1 MTVMQINKRC
11 AFIAL
16 FICCLFSVIANDL
29 IYSNINAKNGL
40 SDNQIR
46 CILQLKDGRMV
57 FATSGNL
64 NLFDGTRFKY
74 IHRNENHIYPLANY
88 SGAYRIYLDGDSLL
102 WMKDR
107 HRLMGIDLRQEKYM
121 KDIEGYFHGKGY
133 DRPVQDL
140 FIDPN
145 SGIWLL
151 LEGNQLCNVS
161 SAQIIRTENNQSVL
175 QDLVTHDN
183 QLYLFYD
190 TGKVVCYDLSTRQ
203 KLYGSSAY
211 PETEQASFSATSLI
225 VKQGHCIY
233 QLRNGSKGGFFCF
246 DTLKRSW
253 KRLFEADYSLFTL
266 FVTPENLAYV
276 SCGKGLWII
285 DPATGRHS
293 CYPLFKTISGE
304 TIDTEITTCFYDRQ
318 GGLWLGTVNRGLLYF
333 HPARYKFRY
342 IGRYAFP
349 KQEVTTRD
357 FTVLAFAED
366 THHSLYLNTTIGCY
380 QYSPAG
386 NEVDRLVRT
395 DYASLPEEVK
405 EQWEMAD
412 SRIYRGKEYTALCKD
427 SRGHIWA
434 GTEDGLV
441 FYKDDRNEGRKIY
454 TDDGLVNNFVH
465 AILEDR
471 KQNIW
476 ITTSCGISQIPA
488 TSDGDEMRFVNYNS
502 YDGTLDTEYADG
514 ALFEAADGSLYFG
527 GINGFNVLVRDE
539 VAAACLPHKP
549 LFSQLY
555 VNGEKI
561 VPGIAYQGNRILSCT
576 PPYTHEIDL
585 AYNQNFISL
594 EYAAL
599 NYLNPAKV
607 RYKYRLEGVD
617 VRWNDVQTNNTNGI
631 LKISYTD
638 LQPGTYILKV
648 MSAIGDRKVGGEPAT
663 LVISVSPPW
672 WKTPLA
678 YVGYVLLLITAMVT
692 SVYAFIRHSQKKM
705 ERKHR
710 EDMLLLRIQTLIEHC
725 QELEEENA
733 RSPKEQDG
741 RDDTEEEDAKEKG
754 NAVSEADSAF
764 LARAIEMVE
773 KNLNVPG
780 YSVERLSTDL
790 CMDRTGLYR
799 KLTALIDQSPSLFI
813 RSIRIQKAAQL
824 LLQGELNVTEIAERI
839 GFNSASYFGKCF
851 KEAYQCSPMEYVERC
866 KKPKEM

>member
-1 MTVMQINKRC
+1 MC
-11 AFIAL
+11 SA
-16 FICCLFSVIANDL
+16 IANEL
-29 IYSNINAKNGL
+29 TYSNINAKNGL

-46 CILQLKDGRMV
+46 YILQLKDGRMA

-64 NLFDGTRFKY
+64 NLFDGTCFKY
-74 IHRNENHIYPLANY
+74 IHHSEDHIYPLANY
-88 SGAYRIYLDGDSLL
+88 SGAYRIYPDGDSLL

-121 KDIEGYFHGKGY
+121 TDIEGYFYGKGY

-140 FIDPN
+140 FVDLE
-145 SGIWLL
+145 SGVWLL
-151 LEGNQLCNVS
+151 MAGNKLCNMS
-161 SAQIIRTENNQSVL
+161 SAQIIQTEKDQSVL
-175 QDLVTHDN
+175 QDLVTHEN
-183 QLYLFYD
+183 HLYLFYD
-190 TGKVVCYDLSTRQ
+190 TGEVVCYDLSTRQ

-211 PETEQASFSATSLI
+211 PKDKYASFSATSLI

-246 DTLKRSW
+246 NTLRRSW
-253 KRLFEADYSLFTL
+253 KKLFEADYSLFTL

-276 SCGKGLWII
+276 SCGKGLWVI

-293 CYPLFKTISGE
+293 YYPLFKTISGE
-304 TIDTEITTCFYDRQ
+304 TIDTEITTCFCDQQ
-318 GGLWLGTVNRGLLYF
+318 GGLWLGTVNRGLLYY

-342 IGRYAFP
+342 IGRHAFP
-349 KQEVTTRD
+349 RLEVTTRD

-366 THHSLYLNTTIGCY
+366 ARRTLYLNTTIGCY
-380 QYSPAG
+380 QYCPAD
-386 NEVDRLVRT
+386 NEADRLVRV
-395 DYASLPEEVK
+395 DYASLPKDVK
-405 EQWEMAD
+405 KQWERED
-412 SRIYRGKEYTALCKD
+412 SRTYRGKEYTALCKD
-427 SRGHIWA
+427 SRGRIWA

-441 FYKDDRNEGRKIY
+441 FYKDDKDKGRKIY

-471 KQNIW
+471 QHDIW
-476 ITTSCGISQIPA
+476 ITTSCGISHIPA
-488 TSDGDEMRFVNYNS
+488 TFDDDEMCFVNYNS

-527 GINGFNVLVRDE
+527 GINGFNVLVREE
-539 VAAACLPHKP
+539 VATAYLPHKP

-561 VPGIAYQGNRILSCT
+561 VVGMAYQGNRILSCT
-576 PPYTHEIDL
+576 PPYIHEITLD
-585 AYNQNFISL
+585 YNQNSISL

-599 NYLNPAKV
+599 NFLNSAKV

-617 VRWNDVQTNNTNGI
+617 SRWNEVLTNNTNEI
-631 LKISYTD
+631 LKISYTG
-638 LQPGTYILKV
+638 LQPGTYVLKV
-648 MSAIGDRKVGGEPAT
+648 MSAIGDWEVGGEPAT
-663 LVISVSPPW
+663 LVIRVSPPW
-672 WKTPLA
+672 WRTPLA
-678 YVGYVLLLITAMVT
+678 YVCYVLFFITTMVT
-692 SVYAFIRHSQKKM
+692 LVYALICHSQKKM

-725 QELEEENA
+725 QELEDENV
-733 RSPKEQDG
+733 RSPKEKDG
-741 RDDTEEEDAKEKG
+741 NEEDAKECG
-754 NAVSEADSAF
+754 NAMSEADSAF
-764 LARAIEMVE
+764 LARAIEIVE

-780 YSVERLSTDL
+780 YSVERLSADL

-799 KLTALIDQSPSLFI
+799 KLTALIDKSPSLFM

-824 LLQGELNVTEIAERI
+824 LLQGELNVTEISERV

-866 KKPKEM
+866 KKPTKM